1 MDETDA
7 STLQVTIV
15 TDGIHSRLTIMAK
28 KRKLSDLTTQETN
41 LFLDM
46 IKSLKETLS
55 EEDDDEKTVIAS
67 LDHVAAKLAQVQ
79 VGTLRY
85 DFFGTQ

>member
-1 MDETDA
+1 
-7 STLQVTIV
+7 
-15 TDGIHSRLTIMAK
+15 MAK